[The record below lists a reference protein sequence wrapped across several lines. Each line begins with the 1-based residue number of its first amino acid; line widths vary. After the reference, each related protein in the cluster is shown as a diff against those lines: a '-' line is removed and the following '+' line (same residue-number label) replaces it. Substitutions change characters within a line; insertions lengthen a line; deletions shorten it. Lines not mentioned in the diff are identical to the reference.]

1 MLQENSKRDSWV
13 ALRSWGLGLTIPNG
27 SLLEDGATVEW
38 GKHSNVTVILTLPNI
53 SYTDKTIYLIV
64 SIMTR
69 RDTIIQTAIGIQPNS
84 TYWKS
89 YFMYVTNVYQHNRT
103 YVPVLLDS
111 TPYFFPGHRAS
122 ISIFFK
128 HNEDHRGCWSSSIT
142 NLSTGENITVEIL
155 NDGSSAFKDGE
166 QEVIALE
173 SYTSNEEVFKNMG
186 EAVLHSILVDGK
198 RIVSG
203 WYIDDGQVFD
213 KRPLFE
219 VGGGPVPSFISIM
232 SKDDGTIAWKYSKPI
247 WNNYPTSQ
255 YSLIFTVALIVLT
268 IIIVYL
274 AYRIKT

>member
-1 MLQENSKRDSWV
+1 MLQQDSKRDSWV

-27 SLLEDGATVEW
+27 SSLEDETTVEW
-38 GKHSNVTVILTLPNI
+38 SKHSNITVVLTLPNI
-53 SYTDKTIYLIV
+53 SYTDKTIYLIA

-69 RDTIIQTAIGIQPNS
+69 GETIIQTAIGIQPNS

-89 YFMYVTNVYQHNRT
+89 YFMYVTDIYQHNRT

-111 TPYFFPGHRAS
+111 IPYFFPGQRAS

-128 HNEDHRGCWSSSIT
+128 QDEDNKGCWSSSII
-142 NLSTGENITVEIL
+142 NLSTGENITVDIL
-155 NDGSSAFKDGE
+155 NDGSSTFMDGE

-173 SYTSNEEVFKNMG
+173 SYTSNEEVFKHMD

-198 RIVSG
+198 RLVSG
-203 WYIDDGQVFD
+203 WYVDDGQVFD

-219 VGGGPVPSFISIM
+219 VGGGQVPFFISIT
-232 SKDDGTIAWKYSKPI
+232 SKDNGTIAWRYSKPT
-247 WNNYPTSQ
+247 WDNSLNPQ
-255 YSLIFTVALIVLT
+255 YSIFFISLIVLT
-268 IIIVYL
+268 IIIVYV